1 MGEKNINILLFWKT
15 QLMCTACY
23 LQRNTKKTVQDQGSG
38 ASEAVKLKLVSEDVL
53 GIHETEKV
61 LYAMA
66 TSSLPC

>member
-1 MGEKNINILLFWKT
+1 
-15 QLMCTACY
+15 MCTACY